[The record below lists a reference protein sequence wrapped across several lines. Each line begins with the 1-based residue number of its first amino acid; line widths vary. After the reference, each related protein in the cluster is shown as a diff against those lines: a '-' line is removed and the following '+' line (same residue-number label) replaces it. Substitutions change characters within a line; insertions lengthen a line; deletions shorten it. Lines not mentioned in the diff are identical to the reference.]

1 MNMSE
6 DLIPKIRKWL
16 DEQGY
21 PLEMK
26 VARNFQEAG
35 FSVSSSEYYIDPD
48 EGKPREIDVIASMET
63 KISGVSIQLAFT
75 VECKSS
81 KESPWVCFRAGRKQ
95 QRDASVGFL
104 CRHSTMQGRD
114 LLIEISSNPDI
125 ISERM
130 FHLPDNYAYG
140 VTNVLKKSVDLPYQA
155 IVGARKA
162 SHSLISHYDRI
173 QKLPN
178 PVHTVCIAFPLV
190 VVDTPIFN
198 CELGDTGDIELS
210 KAASQTILR
219 TGFDTYYSIVEI
231 VDASALKEFIESKA
245 ELMSNFLRRLP
256 GRIPITK
263 QQLEIANMTSEP
275 D

>member
-1 MNMSE
+1 MSE

-26 VARNFQEAG
+26 VARNFQGAG

-63 KISGVSIQLAFT
+63 TISGVSFQLAFT

-81 KESPWVCFRAGRKQ
+81 KKSPWVCFRAGRKQ
-95 QRDASVGFL
+95 QRDPSVGFL
-104 CRHSTMQGRD
+104 ARHATIQGRV
-114 LLIEISSNPDI
+114 LLVEISSNPDI
-125 ISERM
+125 TTERM
-130 FHLPDNYAYG
+130 FHLPNNYAYG

-155 IVGARKA
+155 IVGAQKA
-162 SHSLISHYDRI
+162 SHSLIAHYDRI
-173 QKLPN
+173 QKHPN

-198 CELGDTGDIELS
+198 CELGDAGDIKLT
-210 KAASQTILR
+210 KAGSQTILH
-219 TGFDTYYSIVEI
+219 TGFDTYYSVVEI
-231 VDASALKEFIESKA
+231 VDASALEEFIESKA

-256 GRIPITK
+256 GRIPGTQ
-263 QQLEIANMTSEP
+263 QQLEIANMTLG
-275 D
+275 

>member
-1 MNMSE
+1 MTE

-21 PLEMK
+21 PLEMN
-26 VARNFQEAG
+26 VARSFQEAG
-35 FSVSSSEYYIDPD
+35 FSVSSSEYYLDPN

-63 KISGVSIQLAFT
+63 TISGISFQLAFT

-95 QRDASVGFL
+95 QREPSVGFL
-104 CRHSTMQGRD
+104 ARHATIPGRN
-114 LLIEISSNPDI
+114 LLMEISCNPDI
-125 ISERM
+125 TTGRL
-130 FHLPDNYAYG
+130 FHLPDDYAYG
-140 VTNVLKKSVDLPYQA
+140 VTNVLKKGIDLPYQA

-162 SHSLISHYDRI
+162 SHSLIAHYDRI
-173 QKLPN
+173 QKYPN

-198 CELGDTGDIELS
+198 CDLGDAGDIKLT

-219 TGFDTYYSIVEI
+219 TGFDTYCSIVEI
-231 VDASALKEFIESKA
+231 VDASALEEFIESKA
-245 ELMSNFLRRLP
+245 ELMANFLRRLP
-256 GRIPITK
+256 GRIPGT
-263 QQLEIANMTSEP
+263 QEQLEIANMTSEP